1 MGLRYS
7 LEESLNQVRSRSDDI
22 VRRKENRKAVL
33 LTASAAVL
41 SVLLFAALGYI
52 SGRTKPMIGESVYG
66 SYMLSDS
73 AGGYVLVAV
82 IAFSLGVLLAV
93 AVRNL
98 RNRKSAASATGTGT
112 VAGSPITEKHCCFND
127 YYGLK

>member
-1 MGLRYS
+1 MQCGKELMGLRYS

-22 VRRKENRKAVL
+22 VRRRKNRKTVL

-52 SGRTKPMIGESVYG
+52 SGRTKPMIGESAYG

-98 RNRKSAASATGTGT
+98 RNRK
-112 VAGSPITEKHCCFND
+112 
-127 YYGLK
+127 

>member
-22 VRRKENRKAVL
+22 VRRREKGKAVL

-93 AVRNL
+93 AVRNY
-98 RNRKSAASATGTGT
+98 RKR
-112 VAGSPITEKHCCFND
+112 K
-127 YYGLK
+127 